1 MKKIQKIK
9 WRTPIETLF
18 LLLLGAILSTGCVKR
33 ELEYHLAGDNVV
45 ITLNWDS
52 DPHPQT
58 VRFLFYDQAGALFQE
73 HTGLSDGYK
82 GTLPAG
88 TYRLVVH
95 NEDAK
100 QVDYRGMERYETAE
114 VFALNTD
121 YTLPGFREREIPCIL
136 EPQAVYGTGSC
147 QEFETIKVHRD
158 KLTSATVKPER
169 LTRQVVFHFT
179 VSSHED
185 VRSLTGVLNG
195 VAPGIFIASK
205 EENADHACA
214 MEFTAVTISPQRS
227 SALSKASSSAI
238 DHNFAVHLNV
248 FNLLSTETSPDGT
261 NTISIV
267 ITLTDGRA
275 FPLEIDLTPTLRD
288 IIHENGGSIP
298 IEIALDVKLVVD
310 PESVNISSTVE
321 EWKNGAG
328 SDTEVD

>member
-1 MKKIQKIK
+1 MIKKIRR
-9 WRTPIETLF
+9 RTPIDTLF

-45 ITLNWDS
+45 IALDWGN
-52 DPHPQT
+52 DPHPKT
-58 VRFLFYDQAGALFQE
+58 VRFLFYDQTGALFQE
-73 HTGLSDGYK
+73 HTGLSDGFK

-100 QVDYRGMERYETAE
+100 QVDYRGTERYETAE
-114 VFALNTD
+114 IFALYTD
-121 YTLPGFREREIPCIL
+121 YTLPGFREREIPFIL
-136 EPQAVYGTGSC
+136 EPLAVYGIGSC

-158 KLTSATVKPER
+158 ELTSATVKPER
-169 LTRQVVFHFT
+169 LTRQVEFHFV

-185 VRSLTGVLNG
+185 VRSLTGVLTG

-205 EENADHACA
+205 EENATHACA
-214 MEFTAVTISPQRS
+214 MEFTAVTVSPQRS
-227 SALSKASSSAI
+227 NSISKASTSAT
-238 DHNFAVHLNV
+238 DHNLAVHLNV

-298 IEIALDVKLVVD
+298 IEIPLEVTIKMHDVD
-310 PESVNISSTVE
+310 GEMSTTVE
-321 EWKNGAG
+321 PWKDGTG
-328 SDTEVD
+328 SGNVGT